1 MLKKEIILKI
11 RLNKS
16 LKNQICMAWDISPST
31 LQRWLQN
38 NDPAL
43 TTWERLSFLAANFN
57 IEDPTLLLEN
67 SFSHFN

>member
-1 MLKKEIILKI
+1 
-11 RLNKS
+11 
-16 LKNQICMAWDISPST
+16 MAWDISPST